1 MESSGSGLGL
11 LTLMSD
17 YGARL
22 GWHFQPAAGTDAL
35 RLDTYA
41 ALDIV

>member
-1 MESSGSGLGL
+1 
-11 LTLMSD
+11 MSD

>member
-1 MESSGSGLGL
+1 
-11 LTLMSD
+11 MSD

-22 GWHFQPAAGTDAL
+22 GWRFQPAAVPDAM